1 MKKFVFFAII
11 IIIAA
16 FGIGVGTG
24 FGQNLKNDIAK
35 QDTTKQVL
43 PAKDV
48 AEDPTAAPEEV
59 IEEPKTISIPK
70 INVTAQLESVAMDEK
85 GSMAT
90 PDDAD
95 NGAWYNLGAKPGQKG
110 NAVIAGHYDKVDGS
124 PAVFWDI
131 GKLVKGDE
139 IIVTDAK
146 GNTKKFEVTGMEKY
160 PYDNFPMQEVFGDAA
175 EANLNLITCEG
186 EWNSSTG
193 MYSHR
198 TVIFSKLVE

>member
-1 MKKFVFFAII
+1 MKKFLFFAII
-11 IIIAA
+11 LILAA

-35 QDTTKQVL
+35 PDTTKQVL
-43 PAKDV
+43 PAKD
-48 AEDPTAAPEEV
+48 AADKPTTVPQEN
-59 IEEPKTISIPK
+59 IEEPKTISISK

-110 NAVIAGHYDKVDGS
+110 NAVIAGHYDKKDGS
-124 PAVFWDI
+124 PAVFWDV
-131 GKLVKGDE
+131 GKLVPGDE
-139 IIVTDAK
+139 IVITDAK
-146 GNTKKFEVTGMEKY
+146 GNTKKFEVTGSEKY
-160 PYDNFPMQEVFGDAA
+160 PYDNFPMQKVFGDNS
-175 EANLNLITCEG
+175 EAMLNLITCEG
-186 EWNSSTG
+186 DWNSSTG

-198 TVIFSKLVE
+198 TVVFSRLIE